1 MDAVQTGE
9 DNTPLLQTDYEEIL
23 LELEIYKSKALRL
36 EKMNDLYR
44 KLAGI
49 TDMSTMI
56 ECYSIWLSEHVPHEI
71 IGYHNLT
78 RQRMH
83 MFCSSHGPLRRKVIS
98 IAQKLLQQENTAVD
112 QHRIIDGFHSHKWS
126 FNTLE
131 SAGILILLRRDQQI
145 PGEEIELINESLMI
159 LAEPLAKTHSY
170 EEVFKQARMDALTG
184 LPNRLVFEER
194 IDPMIEH
201 ARRKN
206 APLTLAALDLDH
218 FKAVND
224 TMGHLYGDEVLK
236 QVASALKEQ
245 IRLPDLL
252 VRMGGDELLLVLA
265 DTNLE
270 DARLLAERLCRAVT
284 KLDIHAGQA
293 TLGISIGLCQWQPGM
308 KEKEWLE
315 QADDALYQAK
325 KSGRNQVA
333 D

>member
-9 DNTPLLQTDYEEIL
+9 AGPPLIQTDYAEIL
-23 LELEIYKSKALRL
+23 SELNLYKNKARRL
-36 EKMNDLYR
+36 EKINDLYR

-49 TDMSTMI
+49 TDMPTMI
-56 ECYSIWLSEHVPHEI
+56 ESYSIWLSEHVPHEI

-83 MFCSSHGPLRRKVIS
+83 MFCSCHGPHRRQIIN
-98 IAQKLLQQENTAVD
+98 IAQKMLQQENTILD
-112 QHRIIDGFHSHKWS
+112 QHQVIDGFHSHKWS
-126 FNTLE
+126 FKTLE

-145 PGEEIELINESLMI
+145 PSEEIELINDSLTI
-159 LAEPLAKTHSY
+159 LAEPLTKTHNY
-170 EEVFKQARMDALTG
+170 EEIFKQARMDALTG

-194 IDPMIEH
+194 IDPMMEH

-206 APLTLAALDLDH
+206 VPLTLAALDLDH

-236 QVASALKEQ
+236 QVASALKKQ

-252 VRMGGDELLLVLA
+252 VRMGGDELLLVLP
-265 DTNLE
+265 DTDLNN
-270 DARLLAERLCRAVT
+270 ARLLADRLCKAVAD
-284 KLDIHAGQA
+284 LEIHAGHA
-293 TLGISIGLCQWQPGM
+293 TLGISIGLSQWQQGIE
-308 KEKEWLE
+308 KKEWLE
-315 QADDALYQAK
+315 QADDTLYQAK

-333 D
+333 G